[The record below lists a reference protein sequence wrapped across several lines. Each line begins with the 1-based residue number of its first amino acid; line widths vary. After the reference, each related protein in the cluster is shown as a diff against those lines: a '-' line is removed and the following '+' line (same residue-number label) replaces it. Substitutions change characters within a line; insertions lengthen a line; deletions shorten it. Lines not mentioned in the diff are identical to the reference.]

1 MKRLQFIYA
10 GAILL
15 TLLSTYFLYNIAL
28 NIYFNNK
35 FYSLPN
41 MVGMTIE
48 QAEKIKKIDKI
59 RISEAGKG
67 YSNYPTGTIFKQ
79 NPAADKIVKEGRVVR
94 VWVSKGKNNYT
105 VPNLVNKNLIE
116 ASTILQQNGIKIRKI
131 SYTDSNLPYNTVIAT
146 TPSSD
151 EPAQASD
158 GISLLLSNST
168 GGQDE
173 NITVPN
179 IIGLPLNEA
188 KEKLIDKGFT
198 IGNITYS
205 EDTSQENTEVTVI
218 ESPESGKSLP
228 PGSKVNLIVGK

>member
-1 MKRLQFIYA
+1 MKRLQLIYA

-41 MVGMTIE
+41 MVGMTLE
-48 QAEKIKKIDKI
+48 QTKEIKKINKVKVT
-59 RISEAGKG
+59 EAGEG
-67 YSNYPTGTIFKQ
+67 YSNYPAGTIFKQ
-79 NPAADKIVKEGRVVR
+79 NPVADKVVKKGRIVR
-94 VWVSKGKNNYT
+94 VWISKGKNNYT

-131 SYTDSNLPYNTVIAT
+131 TYTDSNLPYNTVIAT

-168 GGQDE
+168 GPQDD
-173 NITVPN
+173 NSTVPN
-179 IIGLPLNEA
+179 IIGLSLAEA
-188 KEKLIDKGFT
+188 KEKLIDKGFA
-198 IGNITYS
+198 IGNITYNTS
-205 EDTSQENTEVTVI
+205 EDNKEAVVL

-228 PGSKVNLIVGK
+228 PGSKVNLIVGE